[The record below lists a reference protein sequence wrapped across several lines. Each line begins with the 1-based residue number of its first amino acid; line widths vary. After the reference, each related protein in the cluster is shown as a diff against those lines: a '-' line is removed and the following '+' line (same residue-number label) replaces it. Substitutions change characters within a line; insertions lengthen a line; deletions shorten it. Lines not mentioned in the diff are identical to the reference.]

1 MNNRLMSR
9 AVYDMLFSANLRK
22 GVGGQ
27 IGKRN
32 NKPNFVALRQ
42 APAIWWGGIVDFCRI
57 VNRRKNTAAGAAF
70 GS

>member
-1 MNNRLMSR
+1 MLRSG

-32 NKPNFVALRQ
+32 NKPNFVALGR
-42 APAIWWGGIVDFCRI
+42 
-57 VNRRKNTAAGAAF
+57 AAKTL
-70 GS
+70 SYKKP